1 MHDKVSSR
9 HALISF
15 RDGVFFIQDISR
27 NGVSLNS
34 PDNRL
39 DRERP
44 YALKAGDV
52 IFIEPYEIDVSV
64 GARPERQAFPPLAE
78 DDPSARPPSVDV
90 GDTSP
95 QNAAPLLVPG
105 PRLRHYQPL
114 LRRGSRGDR
123 SIWPTS
129 LRAPACHRCK

>member
-1 MHDKVSSR
+1 MQLILRVVSPTPQHQEASHTFTEDEGTIGRAPGNSWVLMHDKVSSR

-44 YALKAGDV
+44 
-52 IFIEPYEIDVSV
+52 
-64 GARPERQAFPPLAE
+64 
-78 DDPSARPPSVDV
+78 
-90 GDTSP
+90 
-95 QNAAPLLVPG
+95 
-105 PRLRHYQPL
+105 
-114 LRRGSRGDR
+114 
-123 SIWPTS
+123 
-129 LRAPACHRCK
+129 